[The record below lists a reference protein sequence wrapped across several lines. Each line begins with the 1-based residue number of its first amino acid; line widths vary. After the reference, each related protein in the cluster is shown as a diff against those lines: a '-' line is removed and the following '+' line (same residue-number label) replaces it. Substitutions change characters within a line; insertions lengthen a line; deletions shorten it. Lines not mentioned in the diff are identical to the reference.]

1 MHQIRLEQ
9 FEGPLDLLLQLI
21 EKDKL
26 QITEISLAKVTDQF
40 LTYIDKNQNLANEEV
55 ADFLL
60 IAAKLI
66 YLKSKYL
73 LPNLDL
79 ADETDASALEK
90 QLKIYR
96 QYYEASHLINRLF
109 NDKKHYA
116 LPKIA
121 PFKKFLPTGFIP
133 PKNVTAKILADIF
146 RDLLRRVEAVVN
158 LPKVAMKR
166 AISIG
171 DKIRHIQEI
180 IKQKTSNI
188 DFWHLVKDRQDKTEV
203 LVSFLAML
211 ELVKQREIAVEQ
223 NSLFGNL
230 AIHKNNIKN

>member
-26 QITEISLAKVTDQF
+26 QITEISLAHVTDQF
-40 LTYIDKNQNLANEEV
+40 LAYIEKNKNLANEEV

-79 ADETDASALEK
+79 ADETDASTLER

-96 QYYEASHLINRLF
+96 QYYEASFVINKLF
-109 NDKKHYA
+109 NDKKRYA
-116 LPKIA
+116 LPKTA

-133 PKNVTAKILADIF
+133 PKNVTANILADIF
-146 RDLLRRVEAVVN
+146 KDLLHRIEAVVN
-158 LPKVAMKR
+158 LPKVAIKR

-188 DFWHLVKDRQDKTEV
+188 DFWHLVKNKEDKTEV

-223 NSLFGNL
+223 SGLFGNL
-230 AIHKNNIKN
+230 KINKNI

>member
-26 QITEISLAKVTDQF
+26 QITEISLAHVTDQF
-40 LTYIDKNQNLANEEV
+40 LAYIEKNQNLANEEV

-66 YLKSKYL
+66 YIKSKYL
-73 LPNLDL
+73 LPNLDIQ
-79 ADETDASALEK
+79 DEADASTLER

-96 QYYEASHLINRLF
+96 QYYEASHVINRLF
-109 NDKKHYA
+109 NDKKRYA

-133 PKNVTAKILADIF
+133 PKNVTASILADVF
-146 RDLLRRVEAVVN
+146 KDLLRRVEAVVN
-158 LPKVAMKR
+158 LPKVALKR

-180 IKQKTSNI
+180 IKQKAKDI
-188 DFWHLVKDRQDKTEV
+188 DFWHLVKDKKDKTEV

-230 AIHKNNIKN
+230 KINKN